1 MRKVAVAL
9 SNGFGNHVAFHVIE
23 PLDRILLSI
32 LGGGRI
38 AAFNF
43 RRLYGAA
50 IAKYYGLLDG
60 VLQFTD
66 VSVPWQSTDSLF
78 SLWCKL
84 QVLLIVDVRVAGE
97 KVMSIG

>member
-43 RRLYGAA
+43 RRLYG
-50 IAKYYGLLDG
+50 
-60 VLQFTD
+60 VLTQINCAGRAL
-66 VSVPWQSTDSLF
+66 LF
-78 SLWCKL
+78 S
-84 QVLLIVDVRVAGE
+84 I
-97 KVMSIG
+97 